1 MRPAALLSGKENDD
15 RSAVRRRQ
23 LLLFAASVLLASRE
37 GAGRAEGVAVPV
49 ELQAELLAKVAVY
62 DRNMPGR
69 AGDRLQVLLL
79 TNGSD
84 PESAR
89 FATRMQVALQAV
101 AQIGGFPHDDRIA
114 AFAGPLDLAQQCRAR
129 RIGIVFVG
137 PGLGEQVGDIRDA
150 LDGLDVLSV
159 AAVPEYVPQGV
170 VLGFDVIS
178 GKPKLLVHLTRARR
192 QHVELTADVLKLM
205 RVFE

>member
-1 MRPAALLSGKENDD
+1 MRPAALHSGTENHD

-23 LLLFAASVLLASRE
+23 LLLFAASVFLASRE
-37 GAGRAEGVAVPV
+37 HAGRAEGVAVPV
-49 ELQAELLAKVAVY
+49 ELQAELLAKVADY

-79 TNGSD
+79 TNGRD

-114 AFAGPLDLAQQCRAR
+114 AFAGPIDLAQQCRAR
-129 RIGIVFVG
+129 RIGVVFVG

>member
-1 MRPAALLSGKENDD
+1 MRSAALLSGKENDD

-37 GAGRAEGVAVPV
+37 HAGRAEGVAVPV

-114 AFAGPLDLAQQCRAR
+114 AFAGPIDLAQQCRAR
-129 RIGIVFVG
+129 RIGVVFVG

>member
-1 MRPAALLSGKENDD
+1 M
-15 RSAVRRRQ
+15 RSAPLSFGRNQDVRSALRRRQ
-23 LLLFAASVLLASRE
+23 LLLFAASAGFASRE
-37 GAGRAEGVAVPV
+37 RATRAEGVAVPV

-62 DRNMPGR
+62 DRNMPAR

-79 TNGSD
+79 TNATD

-101 AQIGGFPHDDRIA
+101 AQIGGFPHDERIA
-114 AFAGPLDLAQQCRAR
+114 PFTSASDLSQQCRTR

-137 PGLGEQVGDIRDA
+137 PGLSEQVPEIRDA

-159 AAVPEYVPQGV
+159 AAVADYVAQGV